1 MRRVVG
7 RTTALLALAAAG
19 VGCLAGCGGSTEPSP
34 GGGGPAPAPARVLM
48 VTHTAGF
55 RHSSIDVAERV
66 LPNLGRTSGSFEVV
80 HARTAE
86 DVRQVLTPA
95 TLRGMSAV
103 AFINTTGDIG
113 VPDLQAFVD
122 WIAEGHGFV
131 GVHSASD
138 TYHSRSAYLDMLG
151 NEFLTHGNQ
160 TTVDAVVEASQHPA
174 VAHLGARYRVFD
186 EIYRFVRNNRGSVTP
201 LLTLDRYPM
210 DGLPRAGE
218 PGDLPLAWTRSHGRG
233 RVFYTALGHRDEL
246 WQDADFQ
253 RHLLGGIRWAIGG

>member
-1 MRRVVG
+1 MRGLARVTGWRPV
-7 RTTALLALAAAG
+7 LAMMI
-19 VGCLAGCGGSTEPSP
+19 VVVGCGGGPAAPSP
-34 GGGGPAPAPARVLM
+34 GGGGPAPSAARVLM

-66 LPNLGRTSGSFEVV
+66 LPDLGRTSGAFEVV

-86 DVRQVLTPA
+86 DVRQRLTPA
-95 TLRGMSAV
+95 SLRGLSAV

-122 WIAEGHGFV
+122 WIAEGHGFI
-131 GVHSASD
+131 GVHSAAD
-138 TYHSRSAYLDMLG
+138 TYHGRLAYLDMLG
-151 NEFLTHGNQ
+151 NEFLTHGDQ
-160 TTVDAVVEASQHPA
+160 TTVEAIVESPQHAA

-186 EIYRFVRNNRGSVTP
+186 EIYRFVRNHRGSATP

-218 PGDLPLAWTRSHGRG
+218 PADLPLAWIRQHGRG

-246 WQDADFQ
+246 WRDADFQ
-253 RHLLGGIRWAIGG
+253 RHVLGGVRWAIGG